1 MQTESPMKMADGSVF
16 SKIRTT
22 NGLTQETL
30 SNQIKMAFARNI
42 ISSGRDVLY
51 MGVYNDVIDKITK
64 WLLNGDNYR
73 NLLLYGGVGIG
84 KTTCLRSVAEVLSN
98 TRAFGYIAFISANS
112 ISSEKFFNGDG
123 WRVVN
128 TYPLV
133 MIDDIGTELSDFKVY
148 GTDIHPMKII
158 IEERYLHKLPIIATT
173 NLTFEDF
180 GDKYGM
186 RVMDRMKEF
195 DIIKV
200 NINKSL
206 R

>member
-1 MQTESPMKMADGSVF
+1 MD
-16 SKIRTT
+16 I
-22 NGLTQETL
+22 
-30 SNQIKMAFARNI
+30 
-42 ISSGRDVLY
+42 
-51 MGVYNDVIDKITK
+51 YNDVIDKITI
-64 WLLNGDNYR
+64 WLLKGDAYR

-84 KTTCLRSVAEVLSN
+84 KTTCLMSIAEVLSS
-98 TRAFGYIAFISANS
+98 TKAFGYISFVSANS
-112 ISSEKFFNGDG
+112 ISSERFYNDDG

-133 MIDDIGTELSDFKVY
+133 MIDDIGTEATDFKVY
-148 GTDIHPMKII
+148 GTDIHPMKMI

-186 RVMDRMKEF
+186 RVMDRMKEYDVLAI
-195 DIIKV
+195 DID
-200 NINKSL
+200 NSL